1 MPILTFNAHGSAE
14 TPTKLIV
21 KARGFTLTIDEPP
34 SLGGED
40 AGPNPVEYILAGFM
54 GCMNVVVHMVAK
66 ERGVK
71 INSLEV
77 EASGPL
83 DPTRLEGRPT
93 EERAGYQSIELV
105 FTIDADASEEE
116 IAEVVRIA
124 ETRCPVSDNLTNS
137 TPITVRVRSST

>member
-1 MPILTFNAHGSAE
+1 MPILTFDAHGTAE
-14 TPTKLIV
+14 TPTKLTV
-21 KARGFTLTIDEPP
+21 KVRDFTLTIDEPP

-54 GCMNVVVHMVAK
+54 GCMNVVVHMVAR

-77 EASGPL
+77 DASGPL
-83 DPTRLEGRPT
+83 DPTRLEGKPT

-116 IAEVVRIA
+116 IAEIVRIA
-124 ETRCPVSDNLTNS
+124 ETRCPVSDNLSNP
-137 TPITVRVRSST
+137 TPITVRVRS